1 MIGWGTG
8 SAILGRSVRVVAHPP
23 SRNQE
28 TKRSHGRWGK
38 KLRRLSAFV
47 LSKEAEPRREVKV
60 SMRRPRSGRTVAVL
74 VAAHLCACQTTQPP
88 APAASAPVPQTIN
101 ASGLSDAPGRVVAQN
116 KGWVV
121 RAHPA
126 TKTGAAY
133 CFATRTDSSSPLSFR
148 ATAKGAAMLV
158 NGDQHAQPA
167 EDRASKIK
175 AMFPDGET
183 VALEAK
189 PLPNGGVIVPVELPS
204 YEDLF
209 EPFMRSKAVTLQ
221 SETSGGKIGDVSLGG
236 SSWAINALDECR
248 ILHTDG

>member
-1 MIGWGTG
+1 
-8 SAILGRSVRVVAHPP
+8 
-23 SRNQE
+23 
-28 TKRSHGRWGK
+28 
-38 KLRRLSAFV
+38 
-47 LSKEAEPRREVKV
+47 
-60 SMRRPRSGRTVAVL
+60 MRRPRSGRTDAVL
-74 VAAHLCACQTTQPP
+74 AAALLATALLAACQTTQPTATTAL
-88 APAASAPVPQTIN
+88 APAAPRPNS
-101 ASGLSDAPGRVVAQN
+101 SGLSDAPGRVVAQN

-133 CFATRTDSSSPLSFR
+133 CFATRADSSSPLSFR

-167 EDRASKIK
+167 EDRDAKLM
-175 AMFPDGET
+175 AMFPDGEK

-189 PLPNGGVIVPVELPS
+189 PLPNGGVMVPVELPS

-209 EPFMRSKAVTLQ
+209 EPFMRSKAVTLH
-221 SETSGGKIGDVSLGG
+221 SDSADGAIGDVSLGG
-236 SSWAINALDECR
+236 SSWALNALDECR